1 MGLNRLN
8 RPAYAGMCILDLSK
22 TLMYDFHHNY
32 IKEKYGSRA
41 KLLFTDTDSLSWNGD
56 LRCLQWFLGRQ
67 RQVWNSDYAKDSPYF
82 DATNAIVIG
91 KFKDEAAGIPITE
104 FIGLR
109 SKMYSYVKDN
119 GKNEKTA
126 KGIRKYM
133 IKKNIAQ
140 KTTKILSKTIS
151 KSIILWKQS
160 EVFAIN
166 WAATN
171 LVRFHC
177 PALMS
182 KDISSLM
189 VKFVMHMAKTK

>member
-1 MGLNRLN
+1 M
-8 RPAYAGMCILDLSK
+8 
-22 TLMYDFHHNY
+22 
-32 IKEKYGSRA
+32 
-41 KLLFTDTDSLSWNGD
+41 
-56 LRCLQWFLGRQ
+56 
-67 RQVWNSDYAKDSPYF
+67 
-82 DATNAIVIG
+82 VIG

-133 IKKNIAQ
+133 IKKNIAH

-189 VKFVMHMAKTK
+189 VKLVMHTAKTK